1 MITVILSVI
10 ALVAG
15 YLIGSIMTAVKIAK
29 AKSKD
34 IRECGSGNAGSTNI
48 LRTFGWK
55 WGLLCLFFDSLKGA
69 VSVLIGMGLGY
80 LALKL
85 FPDTVF
91 MDKLPTF
98 LGCVGFFGALLGHL
112 LPVFYQFRG
121 GKSVAVAI
129 GGFLVLSPVQLL
141 IALGIAIALI
151 AITRMV
157 SVGSLIGTLI
167 TSVLVIIKNFG
178 NIPLMVMSVV
188 VLVIIVIAHL
198 PNIQRIMAGR
208 ERRLENIE
216 WESDAEKN
224 GPGK

>member
-10 ALVAG
+10 ALIAG

-69 VSVLIGMGLGY
+69 ISVLIGMGLGQ
-80 LALKL
+80 LALVL
-85 FPDTVF
+85 FPNMTF

-121 GKSVAVAI
+121 GKSVAVAL

-141 IALGIAIALI
+141 IALAIAIVLI

-157 SVGSLIGTLI
+157 SVGSLVGTLI
-167 TSVLVIIKNFG
+167 TCVLVIIKHYG
-178 NIPLMVMSVV
+178 NIPLMVISAV
-188 VLVIIVIAHL
+188 VLIIIVIAHL
-198 PNIQRIMAGR
+198 PNIQRIMEGR
-208 ERRLENIE
+208 ERRLEHLE
-216 WESDAEKN
+216 WESKQNDK
-224 GPGK
+224 

>member
-1 MITVILSVI
+1 MITVILFVI

-69 VSVLIGMGLGY
+69 VSVLLGMGLGH
-80 LALKL
+80 LALTL
-85 FPDTVF
+85 LPNTAF
-91 MDKLPTF
+91 MAELPTF

-121 GKSVAVAI
+121 GKSVAVAL

-141 IALGIAIALI
+141 IALAIAIVLI

-157 SVGSLIGTLI
+157 SVGSIVGTLI
-167 TSVLVIIKNFG
+167 TCVLVIIKHYG
-178 NIPLMVMSVV
+178 NIPLMVMSAV
-188 VLVIIVIAHL
+188 VLIIIVIAHL
-198 PNIQRIMAGR
+198 PNIQRIMEGR

-216 WESDAEKN
+216 WESHQNND
-224 GPGK
+224 